1 MCTQCSIGEL
11 QAVRPEL
18 TDLYELEHL
27 QGQAQ
32 RQVVM
37 QVAAADEAAR
47 GKNIVGL
54 AHDVAVRTPDYLI
67 TGILRSKR
75 TYDVARVTFLCLTPS
90 SLSCGALDAE
100 QRAANAATRAD
111 ATARRVEESADRFDN
126 AVQQLES
133 ASNTAEC

>member
-54 AHDVAVRTPDYLI
+54 AHDVAVSPTTSSPPFYAVSVRTTLHA
-67 TGILRSKR
+67 L
-75 TYDVARVTFLCLTPS
+75 PS
-90 SLSCGALDAE
+90 C
-100 QRAANAATRAD
+100 
-111 ATARRVEESADRFDN
+111 V
-126 AVQQLES
+126 
-133 ASNTAEC
+133 